1 MPLQFK
7 SFARPDLL
15 KTIHPKNLIR
25 LVEPHRIFL
34 EDRGFRVPEAA
45 DQELDYLAL
54 AGILAQPD
62 EETPPE
68 LIEALYVI
76 ESFSEDQHFDE
87 LLAMAESAGIEAGEE
102 ETTVD
107 LAVRLYLHDA
117 SLLERKLREQ
127 LCERRRTFESYR
139 QADPDSGIEV
149 ENLPQELAPLEA
161 DLDRYFESKKRG
173 SHSRVIRKDAANE
186 IRFLIQH
193 GQTCKRE
200 PSRKGGRSTC
210 TVFRP
215 EKTDV
220 VILDLTHRELR
231 INASTVPDLRQYR
244 TLFGRHLFRNDGH
257 FVFAEKYTLEPLQK
271 AGEMALNCRDIEGIE
286 SVRLKE
292 VEYAWGGAF
301 EHTETHRAADLFKA
315 LPLIRRG
322 LECEPVIRK
331 AVFEIKLS
339 GEKRGRT
346 VTIKAG
352 NRSGYGRGDEAM
364 VIERWLRA
372 RGFVMTEERAQDA
385 PAYSALACA

>member
-87 LLAMAESAGIEAGEE
+87 LLAMAESAGMEAGEE

-127 LCERRRTFESYR
+127 LCERRRTFES
-139 QADPDSGIEV
+139 
-149 ENLPQELAPLEA
+149 
-161 DLDRYFESKKRG
+161 
-173 SHSRVIRKDAANE
+173 
-186 IRFLIQH
+186 
-193 GQTCKRE
+193 
-200 PSRKGGRSTC
+200 
-210 TVFRP
+210 
-215 EKTDV
+215 
-220 VILDLTHRELR
+220 
-231 INASTVPDLRQYR
+231 
-244 TLFGRHLFRNDGH
+244 
-257 FVFAEKYTLEPLQK
+257 
-271 AGEMALNCRDIEGIE
+271 
-286 SVRLKE
+286 
-292 VEYAWGGAF
+292 
-301 EHTETHRAADLFKA
+301 
-315 LPLIRRG
+315 
-322 LECEPVIRK
+322 
-331 AVFEIKLS
+331 
-339 GEKRGRT
+339 
-346 VTIKAG
+346 
-352 NRSGYGRGDEAM
+352 
-364 VIERWLRA
+364 
-372 RGFVMTEERAQDA
+372 
-385 PAYSALACA
+385 